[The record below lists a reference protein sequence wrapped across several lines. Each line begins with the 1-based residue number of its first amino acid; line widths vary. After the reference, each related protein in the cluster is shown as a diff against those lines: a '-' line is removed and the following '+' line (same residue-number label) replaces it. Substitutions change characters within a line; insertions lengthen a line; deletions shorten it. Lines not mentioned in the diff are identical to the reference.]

1 MPELPE
7 AETIRRQL
15 EREVLGATIA
25 RVELYHPRTWRHHR
39 SARELKRMVQG
50 LRIVQVGRRGKAPYL
65 SLDGATPTTLILRL
79 GMTGMLRV
87 ARTEEAN
94 ESHTAAVLALG
105 DGREVRFL
113 DARTF
118 GALIARRGHDITAM
132 PDFAHYGPEPLS
144 GLFTPDYL
152 KEAFAG
158 RRARLQDVLMNQRV
172 IAGIGKIYADEAC
185 FRARLR
191 PGRRAGGLT
200 GAMRERLWQAI
211 REVLREGI
219 ECGGSSARD
228 RAYLDIYGE
237 QGEFQ
242 ERMCVYQ
249 RTGEPCRSC
258 GEPIRRT
265 RMPGGRGMH
274 WCPACQR

>member
-25 RVELYHPRTWRHHR
+25 RVKLHHPRTWRYHH
-39 SARELKRMVQG
+39 SATDLRRMVQRR
-50 LRIVQVGRRGKAPYL
+50 RIVRVGRRGKAPYL
-65 SLDGATPTTLILRL
+65 SLDGATPTTLIFRL

-87 ARTEEAN
+87 EEAG
-94 ESHTAAVLALG
+94 EKKASHTAAVLGLE

-113 DARTF
+113 DMRTF
-118 GALIARRGHDITAM
+118 GALIARRGHDVETM
-132 PDFAHYGPEPLS
+132 PDFADYGPEPLS
-144 GLFTPDYL
+144 ETFTLDYL
-152 KEAFAG
+152 REAFAG
-158 RRARLQDVLMNQRV
+158 RRAKLQDVLMNQHV
-172 IAGIGKIYADEAC
+172 IAGIGKIYADEIC
-185 FRARLR
+185 FRAGLR

-200 GAMRERLWQAI
+200 GPMRARLWSAI
-211 REVLREGI
+211 REVLGEGI

-228 RAYLDIYGE
+228 RAYLDLFGE

-249 RTGEPCRSC
+249 RTGEPCRRC
-258 GEPIRRT
+258 GEPVRRT
-265 RMPGGRGMH
+265 RLPGGRGMH
-274 WCPACQR
+274 WCPECQR